1 MVCFTFYK
9 KGFRG
14 RHIPGPRLGLRLMPE
29 MFKARIGGEGDGLL
43 PADAVP
49 LMEVPPRQA
58 VGFAAREIG

>member
-1 MVCFTFYK
+1 
-9 KGFRG
+9 
-14 RHIPGPRLGLRLMPE
+14 MPE